1 MNDNNMFMQ
10 MFSSLMNQLD
20 NEPIQ
25 SSSSSLNEIKDQIV
39 NQILK
44 KLGLSMKDL
53 ETSYERGTHQ
63 SILNS
68 IENLHHSRSHY
79 EFLIVTTYTNN
90 TYGYMTYKGTYNG
103 AKRHALT
110 CLSKEFH
117 LEGRMTEDAV
127 LISEFPIYTI
137 GTNRIQMKVV
147 PHAEWV
153 FKEDN

>member
-25 SSSSSLNEIKDQIV
+25 SNPSLDDIKDQIV
-39 NQILK
+39 NLILK
-44 KLGLSMKDL
+44 KLGLTMKDL
-53 ETSYERGTHQ
+53 EKGNHQ

-79 EFLIVTTYTNN
+79 EFLIVTTYTGN
-90 TYGYMTYKGTYNG
+90 TYGYMTYKGTYSG

-117 LEGRMTEDAV
+117 LEGIMTEDAV

-153 FKEDN
+153 FKEES